1 VRVLIA
7 PDSFGGT
14 LTAAEAAEAIAAGWR
29 DAAPADELV
38 LRPLSDGGPG
48 FVDTLAS
55 VLDGRLLDVRV
66 SDPMGRPVQAQILIV
81 GPTAYVEC
89 AQACGLHLLTE
100 DERDPLRTT
109 SYGVGQLLL
118 AAVEAGARRVVV
130 GLGGSA
136 TNDAGAGML
145 MAVGLSL
152 LDGQGSPLPYGGG
165 SLIALELVEGVPLL
179 RGVELVA
186 ASDVDNPL
194 VGLHGA
200 SAVFGPQKGAD
211 PDAVQRL
218 DAALGRWAE
227 IVERDVAGAPGG
239 LAQLPGG
246 GAAGG
251 LGAALLALGGS
262 REQGL
267 GTVMQLVGLDA
278 ELDRAGLVVT
288 GEGSFDSQ
296 SLRGKVPGGV
306 AAASAERAV
315 PCVVLAGQVSVGR
328 RERAAAGVDAA
339 YSMTEESGSVAA
351 AMRDPAGTL
360 TTLARRVAREW
371 SRG

>member
-1 VRVLIA
+1 VRVVIA

-29 DAAPADELV
+29 DVAPADELV

-48 FVDTLAS
+48 FLDILGPVLA
-55 VLDGRLLDVRV
+55 GRKLAVSV
-66 SDPMGRPVQAQILIV
+66 SDPLGRPVSAHVLTD
-81 GPTAYVEC
+81 GTTAYIEC
-89 AQACGLHLLTE
+89 AQACGLHLVTE
-100 DERDPLRTT
+100 AERDPLRATT
-109 SYGVGQLLL
+109 YGVGQLLL

-145 MAVGLSL
+145 TAVGLSL
-152 LDGQGSPLPYGGG
+152 LDGQGAPLPSGGG
-165 SLIALELVEGVPLL
+165 PLIALERVVGSPLL
-179 RGVELVA
+179 RGVELIA

-227 IVERDVAGAPGG
+227 IVERDVAGASRG

-251 LGAALLALGGS
+251 LGAALFVLGAS

-267 GTVMQLVGLDA
+267 GLVMRLVGLDA
-278 ELDRAGLVVT
+278 ELDRADLVLT
-288 GEGSFDSQ
+288 GEGSFDAQ

-306 AAASAERAV
+306 AAAAAERAV
-315 PCVVLAGQVSVGR
+315 PCAVLAGQVSVGR

-339 YSMTEESGSVAA
+339 YSMADEAGSVTA
-351 AMRDPAGTL
+351 AMRDPGGTL
-360 TTLARRVAREW
+360 TTVARRVAREW
-371 SRG
+371 SRR